1 MSTGNAVLGSQRC
14 YDQLEAIKPAK
25 AHSAKNPRR
34 TIAVKQVPN
43 IGVKIAAL
51 EQALHQLLI
60 FFCSIMCF
68 LLGANEVTPLRLV
81 QQTKEKKTSAEQI
94 PRFQFTISGSHAAQ
108 LSFFARHP
116 NEKKKKV
123 HRLSG
128 HQVGRD

>member
-68 LLGANEVTPLRLV
+68 FAWRKRGDTASSCTANKR
-81 QQTKEKKTSAEQI
+81 KENKCGTDTAVSI
-94 PRFQFTISGSHAAQ
+94 Y
-108 LSFFARHP
+108 
-116 NEKKKKV
+116 N
-123 HRLSG
+123 
-128 HQVGRD
+128 